1 MKSLTQENAVDLP
14 NVGVSSYIHDGGQGK
29 ICTACQK
36 YESVSPCD
44 VVFFFKGLKSNL
56 CADYPHRALQKLTVL
71 SRKHKIR
78 FTSVHIFSTGIG
90 LYRLLVTGKGPSAFP
105 SAHHYQS
112 QCQYMY

>member
-44 VVFFFKGLKSNL
+44 VVFFLKAWSQIY
-56 CADYPHRALQKLTVL
+56 AQ
-71 SRKHKIR
+71 II
-78 FTSVHIFSTGIG
+78 HIEHC
-90 LYRLLVTGKGPSAFP
+90 RN
-105 SAHHYQS
+105 
-112 QCQYMY
+112 